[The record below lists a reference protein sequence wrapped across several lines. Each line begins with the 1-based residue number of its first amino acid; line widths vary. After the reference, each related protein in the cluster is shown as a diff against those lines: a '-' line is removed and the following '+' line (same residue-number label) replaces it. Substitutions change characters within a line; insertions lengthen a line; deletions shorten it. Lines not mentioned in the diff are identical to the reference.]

1 MTSSRLF
8 LALLYLAPLYV
19 SAFVGCPAASLARQR
34 VISVPKQWRTYALP
48 RHSSASLGVSMM
60 GAPFELPQ
68 GSKEEAVAAFDEAVL
83 KQEVPT
89 LVYFH
94 AKWCGPCIMQGP
106 VFEKIAEDYDER
118 VKVVKLDCDNHQ
130 FLMNKYRVRGLPFT
144 CLFDNGKVIARHE
157 GHLGYE
163 GQVEFLRK
171 VPDFDV

>member
-1 MTSSRLF
+1 
-8 LALLYLAPLYV
+8 
-19 SAFVGCPAASLARQR
+19 
-34 VISVPKQWRTYALP
+34 
-48 RHSSASLGVSMM
+48 MM
-60 GAPFELPQ
+60 STPFELPQ

-106 VFEKIAEDYDER
+106 VFEKIAEDYDGR

-144 CLFDNGKVIARHE
+144 ALFNEGKVIARHE
-157 GHLGYE
+157 GHLDMD
-163 GQVEFLRK
+163 GQLGFLKK
-171 VPDFDV
+171 VPGFE